1 MVLSSNDVVLRDVI
15 IKHTLAAA
23 DAFVVCRAVHFSVS
37 IQRIGV
43 NRLPIHFVV
52 MSIAVVMVDYRVCL
66 TLIHVVDEMGLKVQQ
81 LSQSRF
87 LGLRDGGCHS

>member
-15 IKHTLAAA
+15 IKHTLATA
-23 DAFVVCRAVHFSVS
+23 DAFVVSRAVHFSVS

-52 MSIAVVMVDYRVCL
+52 MSITVVMVDYRVCL
-66 TLIHVVDEMGLKVQQ
+66 NLIHVVDEMGLKVQQ

-87 LGLRDGGCHS
+87 LSLRDGGCHS